1 MQDFLKRTARAL
13 FGSKKFLALLTTL
26 IVLALTRKLGLD
38 EPTATELGREIV
50 AVASAYMVG
59 QGVADH
65 GKERARHQAETFATL
80 RRDAKQEATQP

>member
-1 MQDFLKRTARAL
+1 MVAIEGSVCYNRAVKDFMKRTLVAL

-38 EPTATELGREIV
+38 EPAATELGREIV

-65 GKERARHQAETFATL
+65 GKERARVEAEA
-80 RRDAKQEATQP
+80 ES